1 MINQSI
7 IMGRLTANPELRTTQ
22 NGKPYSMFTVAV
34 QRSRKDTDG
43 SRQTDFIDCS
53 AWGKNAEFLCNWF
66 EKGAMIIIRGELRTR
81 DVDAGTESRQK
92 RTTIHADEITF
103 GESKKARTGHS
114 GANAGDLIDMP
125 DFEPV
130 PFE

>member
-34 QRSRKDTDG
+34 QRSRKDADG

-81 DVDAGTESRQK
+81 DIDADTESRQK

-103 GESKKARTGHS
+103 GESKKSRTGHS

-125 DFEPV
+125 DFESV